1 MRASLVILATAGL
14 ALAACK
20 GPNPDPNAGNSMGE
34 YRGPSTT
41 VSAPAQTPVQPQ
53 GGSMAEPPRS
63 GGQTVAAPAR
73 QAQQP
78 AGGSN
83 AIPPTTGTT
92 TRTTN

>member
-1 MRASLVILATAGL
+1 MRASLVILAAAGL

-34 YRGPSTT
+34 VRGPGTT

-63 GGQTVAAPAR
+63 GGQTVAAPPR
-73 QAQQP
+73 QAQGPQ
-78 AGGSN
+78 GGTN
-83 AIPPTTGTT
+83 ALPPGTGGTP
-92 TRTTN
+92 R